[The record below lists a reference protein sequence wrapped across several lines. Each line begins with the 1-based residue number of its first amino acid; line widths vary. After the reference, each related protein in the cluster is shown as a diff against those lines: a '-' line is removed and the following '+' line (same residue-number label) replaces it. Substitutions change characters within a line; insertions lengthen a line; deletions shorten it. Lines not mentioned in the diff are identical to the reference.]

1 MQFTQEIDP
10 TGVFHTYP
18 GLKEK
23 QRMHILLIEDDIQT
37 AEYIIKGLRKNSY
50 TCEHTP
56 SGGDG
61 LALALQNTYAL
72 IIVDRMLPVMDG
84 ITIVKKLRD
93 SDMRK
98 PVLFLSALGDV
109 DERVTGLK
117 AGADDYLAKPFAMSE
132 LLARI
137 EALIRRDTQKNQV
150 SEYQIADLHLD
161 LLSREVSRAE
171 QKIDLQPREF
181 KLLTYLMQHQEQVVT
196 RMMLLENVW
205 DYHFDP
211 QTNIIDVHIS
221 RLRTKIDKPFDKPLL
236 HTVRGAGY
244 RLHDQ

>member
-1 MQFTQEIDP
+1 
-10 TGVFHTYP
+10 
-18 GLKEK
+18 
-23 QRMHILLIEDDIQT
+23 MHILLIEDDIETAQT
-37 AEYIIKGLRKNSY
+37 INQALTAQEYD
-50 TCEHTP
+50 CEHTA

-61 LALALQNTYAL
+61 LALALQNEYDL

-84 ITIVKKLRD
+84 LSIVSKLRD
-93 SDMRK
+93 EGLAT
-98 PVLFLSALGDV
+98 PVLFLSALGEV
-109 DERVTGLK
+109 DERVAGLN

-132 LLARI
+132 LIARI
-137 EALIRRDTQKNQV
+137 EALLRRGTQSSQI
-150 SEYQIADLHLD
+150 SEYHVADLHLD
-161 LLSREVSRAE
+161 LLSREVTRGG

-181 KLLTYLMQHQEQVVT
+181 KLLAYLMKNENQVVT

-221 RLRTKIDKPFDKPLL
+221 RLRTKIDKPFEKTLL

-244 RLHDQ
+244 RLYDQ

>member
-1 MQFTQEIDP
+1 
-10 TGVFHTYP
+10 
-18 GLKEK
+18 
-23 QRMHILLIEDDIQT
+23 MHILLIEDDSQA
-37 AEYIIKGLRKNSY
+37 AEYIVKGLKAHDYS
-50 TCEHTP
+50 CEHTP

-61 LALALQNTYAL
+61 LALALQNNYAL

-93 SDMRK
+93 SGMSK
-98 PVLFLSALGDV
+98 PILFLSALGEV

-132 LLARI
+132 LVARI
-137 EALIRRDTQKNQV
+137 EALIRRDTQQNQV
-150 SEYQIADLHLD
+150 AEYQVADLHMD
-161 LLSREVSRAE
+161 LLSREVIRAG

-181 KLLTYLMQHQEQVVT
+181 KLLAYLMQHHDQVVT

-221 RLRTKIDKPFDKPLL
+221 RLRTKIDKPFEKPLL
-236 HTVRGAGY
+236 HTIRGAGY
-244 RLHDQ
+244 RLHD